1 MVIGLLLVEIHFP
14 QARSLKDK
22 RRELAGLK
30 SRIKGKF
37 NAAVAEIDFQD
48 MWQRTAVGIA
58 TLSRQQAVVEQTLES
73 ILRDI
78 YGHVEG
84 EVLGSETRFY

>member
-1 MVIGLLLVEIHFP
+1 
-14 QARSLKDK
+14 
-22 RRELAGLK
+22 
-30 SRIKGKF
+30 
-37 NAAVAEIDFQD
+37 
-48 MWQRTAVGIA
+48 
-58 TLSRQQAVVEQTLES
+58 VVEQTLES